1 MVTRTCNA
9 VLVVIA
15 ENTKFNIPLFSYLI
29 VKTVQKTEPK
39 STLLIVPL
47 RIHLIENL
55 GAADTTLLFFE
66 IFLNAFPL

>member
-39 STLLIVPL
+39 STLLIVPSKDPPN
-47 RIHLIENL
+47 RKL